1 LKRGVECRDGIARM
15 LSHNQIWEALDRL
28 AERHE
33 LTPSGLARRAGL
45 DPTSFNKSKRLSADG
60 RLRWPS
66 TESIAK
72 VLDATGASMEQFL
85 AFMRPDGAFG
95 RQEGAFPQRGNSIPL
110 LGFAQAGAGGFFDDG
125 GFPAGQGWDVVEFP
139 AAPSQKAGVYALEV
153 QGESMMPLYRDGDVL
168 IVEPGAQ
175 VRRNDRVVV
184 RTNEGEVMAKV
195 LLRQSPRS
203 IELLS
208 LNPEHPNRTLELS
221 DVDWIARI
229 IWASQ

>member
-1 LKRGVECRDGIARM
+1 M
-15 LSHNQIWEALDRL
+15 LSHEQIWGAIDRL
-28 AERHE
+28 AERHA

-85 AFMRPDGAFG
+85 AFLRPGAAAFGQGAEQPDGAVPAQG
-95 RQEGAFPQRGNSIPL
+95 SSIPL

-139 AAPSQKAGVYALEV
+139 TAPSQKSGVYALEV

-168 IVEPGAQ
+168 IVEPAAQ

-184 RTNEGEVMAKV
+184 RTREGEVMAKV

-208 LNPEHPNRTLELS
+208 LNPDHPNRTLELS

>member
-1 LKRGVECRDGIARM
+1 M
-15 LSHNQIWEALDRL
+15 LSHEQIWGAIDRL
-28 AERHE
+28 AERHD

-45 DPTSFNKSKRLSADG
+45 DPTSFNKSKRLSSDG

-72 VLDATGASMEQFL
+72 VLDATGSTMEQFTG
-85 AFMRPDGAFG
+85 FMRPANSSSRRD
-95 RQEGAFPQRGNSIPL
+95 GAFPQTSSIPL

-139 AAPSQKAGVYALEV
+139 VAPSQKAGVYALEV

-184 RTNEGEVMAKV
+184 KTREGEVMAKV

-203 IELLS
+203 IELMS
-208 LNPEHPNRTLELS
+208 LNPEHPNRTIELS
-221 DVDWIARI
+221 EVDWIARI

>member
-1 LKRGVECRDGIARM
+1 MTM
-15 LSHNQIWEALDRL
+15 LSHETIWNAIDTL
-28 AERHE
+28 AERHQ

-45 DPTSFNKSKRLSADG
+45 DPTSFNKSKRLGPDG

-72 VLDATGASMEQFL
+72 VLDATGATIDQFMSYL
-85 AFMRPDGAFG
+85 PGAGRSAIPDGN
-95 RQEGAFPQRGNSIPL
+95 FPPQGGNIPL
-110 LGFAQAGAGGFFDDG
+110 LGFAKAGAGGFFDDG

-139 AAPSQKAGVYALEV
+139 VDPARRTGVYALEV

-175 VRRNDRVVV
+175 VRRGDRIVL
-184 RTNEGEVMAKV
+184 RTRDGEVMAKV
-195 LLRQSPRS
+195 LARQSARTV
-203 IELLS
+203 EVLS
-208 LNPEHPNRTLELS
+208 LNPDHPNRSFDLA
-221 DVDWIARI
+221 DVEWIARI

>member
-1 LKRGVECRDGIARM
+1 M
-15 LSHNQIWEALDRL
+15 LSHETIWHAIDAL
-28 AERHE
+28 AERHK

-45 DPTSFNKSKRLSADG
+45 DPTSFNKSKRHGPDG

-72 VLDATGASMEQFL
+72 VLEATGASVEQL
-85 AFMRPDGAFG
+85 LSTIPSRSSLP
-95 RQEGAFPQRGNSIPL
+95 EGAFPPQAGTIPL

-139 AAPSQKAGVYALEV
+139 ASPARKSGVYALEV

-175 VRRNDRVVV
+175 VRRSDRVVV
-184 RTNEGEVMAKV
+184 KTREGEVMAKI
-195 LLRQSPRS
+195 LMRQTAKT
-203 IELLS
+203 IELYS
-208 LNPEHPNRTLELS
+208 LNPEHPNRSLDLTE
-221 DVDWIARI
+221 VEWMARI